1 MIPVSKS
8 FRRNATAV
16 AMVAQAM
23 GMGGCA
29 SPVFTQQHAVID
41 GVKVPTNFYT
51 KSGVLAPDDNCLAS
65 MVARAQPPVQKG
77 YDQAEAGPGKPLA
90 VAFNGCY
97 AKDGE
102 LTSACKAS
110 RDAPD
115 CPEPMIREP
124 VRPRATRR
132 EMPTL
137 RCLSGPVLI
146 PVRGRTRPPD

>member
-102 LTSACKAS
+102 LTSAAKIAIGVAS
-110 RDAPD
+110 
-115 CPEPMIREP
+115 
-124 VRPRATRR
+124 
-132 EMPTL
+132 
-137 RCLSGPVLI
+137 
-146 PVRGRTRPPD
+146 